1 MASSTHTDTGEGKAC
16 PRPEVVRT
24 LVVSAYCCR
33 SVGARSHEQTHAAS
47 AKVVSACLEGE
58 QAVLYATRCAVVAS
72 VFMAWSASDHHN
84 RQRDGCDTR
93 DIALLMQLNHMLQ
106 HTVVCVW
113 VWQLLCTVCQVHQ
126 LKVCCSGWS
135 TTVGRMGHHGHG
147 DHGHDTTKPCWCVYQ
162 C

>member
-1 MASSTHTDTGEGKAC
+1 MSFDKLNQAA
-16 PRPEVVRT
+16 VQAAQIVRT
-24 LVVSAYCCR
+24 WVVSACCCR

-47 AKVVSACLEGE
+47 AKVVSEGK

-84 RQRDGCDTR
+84 RHREGGDTH
-93 DIALLMQLNHMLQ
+93 DAALLMQLNHMLIQ
-106 HTVVCVW
+106 HIVVCVW

-126 LKVCCSGWS
+126 MKVCCSGWS